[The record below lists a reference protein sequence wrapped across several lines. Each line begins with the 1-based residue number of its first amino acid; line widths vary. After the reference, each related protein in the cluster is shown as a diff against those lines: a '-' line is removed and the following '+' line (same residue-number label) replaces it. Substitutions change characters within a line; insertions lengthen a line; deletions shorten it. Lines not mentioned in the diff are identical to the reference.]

1 MLVMGK
7 RGRFGKYGETKRLDR
22 LRQARKEVS
31 FRSAPRIKSLKAE
44 TALREKVDR
53 KSRVRIRPATASD
66 LDFVIRLSGKVF
78 HIYGPYRDMISQW
91 FESEITETIVAQ
103 EKKKPVGFAMLGPLS
118 KSCHGHH
125 GAEILAIAVE
135 PAKQNMGTG
144 QKLIE
149 AIEAKAAELNVTTIF
164 LHTCTENLPARKLFV
179 RNSYQALGI
188 ESAFYPAGQDAL
200 AMSKDI
206 KF

>member
-1 MLVMGK
+1 MGK

-22 LRQARKEVS
+22 LRQARKDVS
-31 FRSAPRIKSLKAE
+31 FRPAARIKSFMDE
-44 TALREKVDR
+44 TVLRGRADR
-53 KSRVRIRPATASD
+53 KSRIRIRPAKASD
-66 LDFVIRLSGKVF
+66 LNFVIRLSGTAF

-91 FESEITETIVAQ
+91 FESEMTETVVAL
-103 EKKKPVGFAMLGPLS
+103 ENKKPVGFAMLGPSS
-118 KSCHGHH
+118 KSCYGHH

-135 PAKQNMGTG
+135 PAKQNMGIG

-149 AIEAKAAELNVTTIF
+149 AIEAKAAESNVKTIF

-188 ESAFYPAGQDAL
+188 ERGFYPAGQDAL
-200 AMSKDI
+200 GMSKDI
-206 KF
+206 NF